1 MIIAANDN
9 VGGSVGDLLPNAVTD
24 DATPTIRGTGTDGDI
39 ITLYNSG
46 VVIGTATVAGG
57 TWSITPG
64 AALAN
69 GNYTLTAT
77 ATDAAGNISSSS
89 NSISF
94 TVNTTPLTAPLVTNI
109 EDNVGVITGTL
120 GNGSVTDD
128 LSPTVSGTGTPG
140 STILIYDNGNL
151 IPLNI
156 TVGAD
161 GKWSVDVPLSANAQ
175 HTLTFGAQDA
185 AGNSLPAANPIV
197 ITTDTQAPGAPAVDT
212 IDNNG
217 TLVSGTAEPGS
228 TVIIRNGTTVLGQA
242 VADSNTGAYTV
253 TISPA
258 QTAGE
263 SLNAIAQDP
272 AGSHPIMPLPSTPP
286 RRWHRSSPALSMTFR
301 PAVGRWIKGK

>member
-1 MIIAANDN
+1 
-9 VGGSVGDLLPNAVTD
+9 
-24 DATPTIRGTGTDGDI
+24 
-39 ITLYNSG
+39 
-46 VVIGTATVAGG
+46 
-57 TWSITPG
+57 
-64 AALAN
+64 
-69 GNYTLTAT
+69 
-77 ATDAAGNISSSS
+77 SSS

-161 GKWSVDVPLSANAQ
+161 GKWSVDAPLSANAQ
-175 HTLTFGAQDA
+175 HTLTFSAQDA

-272 AGSHPIMPLPSTPP
+272 AGNQSGET
-286 RRWHRSSPALSMTFR
+286 
-301 PAVGRWIKGK
+301 